1 MSNLFKRII
10 TSIFLLTIIIGCLLY
25 HKYLWLSLLVI
36 VSVISFYEFN
46 ILIKKI
52 YKKNIK
58 IMNLINI
65 IVLLYLLF
73 FIYTSYLIGANS
85 FELTLFILSICILS
99 DTGGYI
105 VGKTFGGKK
114 LTKISPN
121 KTISGSIGSF
131 VFSMFPL
138 TVYNYYEFN
147 LLYFIIFIFL
157 LSLISQC
164 GDLLISYFKRKAK
177 VKDTGAILPGHGGI
191 LDRIDVII
199 FAVPAAFILINLIK
213 L

>member
-121 KTISGSIGSF
+121 KTYAGMFGGFLVAIIAYSIF
-131 VFSMFPL
+131 V
-138 TVYNYYEFN
+138 EN
-147 LLYFIIFIFL
+147 LDGIKFL
-157 LSLISQC
+157 NLVMK
-164 GDLLISYFKRKAK
+164 LLK
-177 VKDTGAILPGHGGI
+177 
-191 LDRIDVII
+191 
-199 FAVPAAFILINLIK
+199 
-213 L
+213 